1 MVITDLPVE
10 TLEHIVAALDLPT
23 DLRNLAAVCTQLR
36 SIVEPYHTQFR
47 VIRAPIISPLWKK
60 FAENQLLA
68 QNVRILEVQSAES
81 HGYHEDA
88 KVDDQVIPAI
98 FGDLEVPSIPELDD
112 DDDDNVEALM
122 AYDAAKND
130 MDLDS
135 ERILVSA
142 LKGMSNLTSFQ
153 WTRTPPLINRIREDD
168 IWITLAKYCPSLN
181 VIDVVDREKPYEPV
195 LQDTDDPAYQRPSF
209 NPNFYLFKDLKSF
222 SFRTE
227 AFNVGNFTR
236 PDVERCGTMLIER
249 CPNLEVLKLQ
259 YILYANPNTNTVSVS
274 PLLSGAPWNSLR
286 ELTLSGF
293 NFVSTKL
300 SSHLASHPTIE
311 VLSLTGMLAQ
321 SLVLPPDTLPRL
333 KHLSTTLGSMV
344 TNSIL
349 DSTIVTPRPLECIMG
364 PLLNDVFLDSLE
376 QCGSGHN
383 LKKLVTS
390 STHNPSR
397 YFGRLIRRLS
407 VIAPNLEWLGIKV
420 SGQIDHTLYPVFGRF
435 PHLRTIQGVKFI
447 SSTCEPASENTEVIR
462 TLATVCPDLRRIDG
476 YMGTQLDGN
485 LTVIIERNGSHG
497 TWSLRRIVRGIE
509 GSVFMRW
516 GERGHGS
523 FEL

>member
-60 FAENQLLA
+60 LAENQLLA
-68 QNVRILEVQSAES
+68 QNVRILEVQSTPTHRFLE
-81 HGYHEDA
+81 GNV

-98 FGDLEVPSIPELDD
+98 FGDLEVPSVPELDD
-112 DDDDNVEALM
+112 DDDDDVEVLR
-122 AYDAAKND
+122 AYYEAKRTMN
-130 MDLDS
+130 LDS
-135 ERILVSA
+135 ERVLVSA

-153 WTRTPPLINRIREDD
+153 WTTHIPPLINRNREDD

-181 VIDVVDREKPYEPV
+181 VIDVIDREKRYHEPV
-195 LQDTDDPAYQRPSF
+195 LQGTFDPVYQRPSC

-227 AFNVGNFTR
+227 GFDVSNFAL
-236 PDVERCGTMLIER
+236 PEVEQCGKMLVER
-249 CPNLEVLKLQ
+249 CPNLEVLKVQ
-259 YILYANPNTNTVSVS
+259 YSVYPNHTIKTVPVS
-274 PLLSGAPWNSLR
+274 PLLSGPPWNSLR
-286 ELTLSGF
+286 ELTLFGF
-293 NFVSTKL
+293 NFISTEL

-311 VLSLTGMLAQ
+311 VLSLTGMQIDQ
-321 SLVLPPDTLPRL
+321 SLVLPPDALPRL
-333 KHLSTTLGSMV
+333 KRLSTDLTSTV
-344 TNSIL
+344 ANSVL
-349 DSTIVTPRPLECIMG
+349 DSTIATPRPLECIIG
-364 PLLNDVFLDSLE
+364 SLLNDDFLDSLE

-390 STHNPSR
+390 CTRNPGG
-397 YFGRLIRRLS
+397 YFGHLITRLS

-420 SGQIDHTLYPVFGRF
+420 SGQIDHTLYPVFGRL
-435 PHLRTIQGVKFI
+435 PHLRTIQGIKFI

-462 TLATVCPDLRRIDG
+462 ALATLI
-476 YMGTQLDGN
+476 GT
-485 LTVIIERNGSHG
+485 T
-497 TWSLRRIVRGIE
+497 
-509 GSVFMRW
+509 
-516 GERGHGS
+516 
-523 FEL
+523 